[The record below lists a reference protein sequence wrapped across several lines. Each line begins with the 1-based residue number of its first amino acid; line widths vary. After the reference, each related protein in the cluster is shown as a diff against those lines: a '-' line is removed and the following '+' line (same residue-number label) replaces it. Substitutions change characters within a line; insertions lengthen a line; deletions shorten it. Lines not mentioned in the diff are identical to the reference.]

1 MTQQRDDKAD
11 DQRPDGLTID
21 SRSGPENAPCDAC
34 VPSAGG
40 PVREKGGT
48 TGENNL
54 SPGGASRTGGA
65 TSGVVED
72 DPTQDRAKKLTPDP

>member
-1 MTQQRDDKAD
+1 MPERE

-21 SRSGPENAPCDAC
+21 SEGGAESAACNTC
-34 VPSAGG
+34 VPQSG

-54 SPGGASRTGGA
+54 SQGGANRTGGA
-65 TSGVVED
+65 TSGVNED
-72 DPTQDRAKKLTPDP
+72 DPTQQRAKKLTPDP

>member
-1 MTQQRDDKAD
+1 MPNEREDQQAD
-11 DQRPDGLTID
+11 HLKTNAQG
-21 SRSGPENAPCDAC
+21 SPEDPSCNACIPAT
-34 VPSAGG
+34 GG

-54 SPGGASRTGGA
+54 SAGGANRTGGA

-72 DPTQDRAKKLTPDP
+72 DPTQPRAQKLTPDP

>member
-1 MTQQRDDKAD
+1 MPDERQ
-11 DQRPDGLTID
+11 DQRPDGSTLD
-21 SRSGPENAPCDAC
+21 ARSGPEDAACNSC
-34 VPSAGG
+34 VPPAGG

-54 SPGGASRTGGA
+54 SPGGANRTGGA

-72 DPTQDRAKKLTPDP
+72 DPAQARAKKLVPDP

>member
-1 MTQQRDDKAD
+1 MPDKRQ
-11 DQRPDGLTID
+11 DQRPDGATID
-21 SRSGPENAPCDAC
+21 TRSGPEGAACKSC
-34 VPSAGG
+34 VPEAGG

-54 SPGGASRTGGA
+54 SAGGANRTGGA

-72 DPTQDRAKKLTPDP
+72 DPTQARAKKLTPDA